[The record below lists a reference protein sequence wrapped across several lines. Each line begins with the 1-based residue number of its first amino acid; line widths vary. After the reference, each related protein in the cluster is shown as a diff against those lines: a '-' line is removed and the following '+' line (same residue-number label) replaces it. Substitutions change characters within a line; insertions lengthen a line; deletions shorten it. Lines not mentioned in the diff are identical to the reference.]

1 MKAAIQVAVGRYEIR
16 DVPAPEIKENQ
27 CLIQVRACTICATDV
42 KYFKGLQKRDWPSPM
57 GHEVTGLI
65 AKLGSKVKG
74 FKEGDRILSRIVW
87 GGFAEYVESD
97 ADMLVHLPPNVGF
110 EEGAI
115 AQLLPI
121 AVRGAEL
128 AVRPGTT
135 VFVSG
140 LGAAGLL
147 SVQVARAYGA
157 SKIFAADFFEMKRQV
172 ALEVGADL
180 VMDPNAENVV
190 ERVRALTKGG
200 VDVAMEAVGLEPSF
214 RACEQAV
221 RGGGII
227 SVFGTHLKP
236 IELTLTQWEARSLQL
251 HIMREQRHEMP
262 IMLRKA
268 ALLLASGE
276 VRLKPLLSRVMK
288 LDDIMEAFDEY
299 MHHHDKYIK
308 IAIVP

>member
-1 MKAAIQVAVGRYEIR
+1 MKAAIQLGPGKYEIR
-16 DVPAPEIKENQ
+16 DVPMPDITEDQ
-27 CLIQVRACTICATDV
+27 CLIKVAACTICATDA
-42 KYFKGLQKRDWPSPM
+42 KYFKGLQTRPWPSPM
-57 GHEVTGLI
+57 GHEVSGTI
-65 AKLGSKVKG
+65 ARAGRAVQG
-74 FKEGDRILSRIVW
+74 FREGDRIFSRIVW
-87 GGFAEYVESD
+87 GGFAEYVPSD
-97 ADMLVHLPPNVGF
+97 ADMLMHLPENVGF

-128 AVRPGTT
+128 SMKPGKT

-157 SKIFAADFFEMKRQV
+157 SRVIAADLFEFKRSL
-172 ALEVGADL
+172 ALELGADL
-180 VMDPNAENVV
+180 ALDPNVDNVV
-190 ERVRALTKGG
+190 LRVREETDGG
-200 VDVAMEAVGLEPSF
+200 ADVAMEAVGLEPSF

-227 SVFGTHLKP
+227 SVFGSHLSHIILK
-236 IELTLTQWEARSLQL
+236 LTEWEERSLQL

-262 IMLRKA
+262 AMLRQA
-268 ALLLASGE
+268 ADLIASGQ
-276 VRLKPLLSRVMK
+276 VALKPLLTKVMK
-288 LDDIMEAFDEY
+288 LDDIMEAFDVY
-299 MHHHDKYIK
+299 IHGLDSQIK